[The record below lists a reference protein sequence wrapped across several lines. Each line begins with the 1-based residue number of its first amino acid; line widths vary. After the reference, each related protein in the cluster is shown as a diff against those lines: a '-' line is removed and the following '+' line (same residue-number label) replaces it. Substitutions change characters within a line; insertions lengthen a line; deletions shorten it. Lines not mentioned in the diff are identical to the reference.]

1 MIIKNIEQL
10 KELSKDG
17 LDCHIRL
24 NFGLRSSKHI
34 YYNEDVNTFE
44 VINHI
49 DDSEQTL
56 TEEQLFNEDYTNIG
70 IALKS
75 NALIKD

>member
-1 MIIKNIEQL
+1 MIIKNIKQL

-17 LDCHIRL
+17 LECHIRL
-24 NFGLRSSKHI
+24 NFSLKSSKHI

-44 VINHI
+44 IINYI

-56 TEEQLFNEDYTNIG
+56 TKEQLFNEDYTNIG

>member
-17 LDCHIRL
+17 LECHIRL
-24 NFGLRSSKHI
+24 NGGLRSSKHI

-44 VINHI
+44 VINYI

-56 TEEQLFNEDYTNIG
+56 TEEQLFNQDYTNVG
-70 IALKS
+70 IALQN

>member
-1 MIIKNIEQL
+1 MI
-10 KELSKDG
+10 
-17 LDCHIRL
+17 
-24 NFGLRSSKHI
+24 RSSKHI

>member
-1 MIIKNIEQL
+1 MIIENIEQL

-17 LDCHIRL
+17 LECYIRL
-24 NFGLRSSKHI
+24 NGGVRSSKHI
-34 YYNEDVNTFE
+34 FYNEDVNTFE
-44 VINHI
+44 IINYI

-56 TEEQLFNEDYTNIG
+56 TEEQLFNQDYTNVG